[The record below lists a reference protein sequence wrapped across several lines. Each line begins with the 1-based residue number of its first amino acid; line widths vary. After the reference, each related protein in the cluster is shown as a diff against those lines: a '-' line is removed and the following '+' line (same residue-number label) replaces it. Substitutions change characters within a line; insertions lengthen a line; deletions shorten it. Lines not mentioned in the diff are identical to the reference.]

1 MKLWQKM
8 VLNSFSINCYNS
20 SLHPIYTE
28 IPIKKKNPIYTEKLK
43 EVNKLTIPINK
54 ENPYKSVIADDD
66 LEGYNLQHSSG
77 SCDINQQDCNIDEHK
92 MFGTGNCRE
101 DWGRRGELVL

>member
-20 SLHPIYTE
+20 SLH
-28 IPIKKKNPIYTEKLK
+28 PIYTEKLK

-92 MFGTGNCRE
+92 MFGTGDCRE